1 MEEQVQTEA
10 PKSKS
15 KGIVKLIVVLL
26 ILAVTAFIVWR
37 IKASNADGQTAAG
50 GKPGGWGNNAGQ
62 LTAVRTVE
70 AVPVTLKDYVITN
83 GEVETQRSIEVFPS
97 VLSAAKL
104 VQLNVSLGSPV
115 KAGDIIAY
123 VDPSEAGASYKL
135 SPVVAP
141 ISGSIISSPVKVGAK
156 VTSGSVIAKI
166 GDIDNL
172 QVTAKVP
179 ERFVA
184 DLSIGL
190 KAEITLQ
197 PYPDTIFTATVVRV
211 APVLDAATR
220 TKDVILNFDKPD
232 SRVNAGMYAKVKLF
246 TVDYPDTIVIQ
257 QDAVVNNA
265 DRYYLYTVKDDNT
278 ASKKEVTLGKNIDGK
293 YQILSG
299 IESGETVIVEGML
312 TLYEGAKVNDITKPK
327 EEKPAD
333 GE

>member
-1 MEEQVQTEA
+1 MEEQNYNEA

-15 KGIVKLIVVLL
+15 KGIITFIVILI
-26 ILAVTAFIVWR
+26 ILALTAFIIWK
-37 IKASNADGQTAAG
+37 IKAPKDSQQAGPG
-50 GKPGGWGNNAGQ
+50 GKPGAWGNNAAQ
-62 LTAVRTVE
+62 LTAVRTVV
-70 AVPVTLKDYVITN
+70 ANPVTLKDYVITN

-104 VQLNVSLGSPV
+104 VQLNVSLGSSV
-115 KAGDIIAY
+115 TAGDVIAY

-156 VTSGSVIAKI
+156 VSASSVIAKI
-166 GDIDNL
+166 GDINNL

-184 DLSIGL
+184 DLKIGL

-232 SRVNAGMYAKVKLF
+232 SRINAGMYAKVKLF
-246 TVDYPDTIVIQ
+246 TVDYPNSIVVQ
-257 QDAVVNNA
+257 QDAVVNNS
-265 DRYYLYTVKDDNT
+265 DRYYLYTVKDGNT
-278 ASKKEVTLGKNIDGK
+278 ASKKEVKVKISFCLFVSLAPIRVWLSTFASTGKFGAV
-293 YQILSG
+293 
-299 IESGETVIVEGML
+299 ESM
-312 TLYEGAKVNDITKPK
+312 
-327 EEKPAD
+327 
-333 GE
+333 